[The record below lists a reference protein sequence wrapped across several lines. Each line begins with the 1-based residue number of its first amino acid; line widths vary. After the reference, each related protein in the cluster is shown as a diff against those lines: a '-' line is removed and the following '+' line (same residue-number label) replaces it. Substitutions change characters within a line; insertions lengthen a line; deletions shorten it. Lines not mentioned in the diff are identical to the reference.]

1 MQFCD
6 PRDNNLF
13 YWYVLCDMRDY
24 PFKYPKYKQNFL
36 FICYFVMYLDFK
48 MFLLTSCTV
57 HTLRNYII
65 VFSQVYI
72 FVALKKKSSGTRIN
86 YKQYGVE
93 GTYHNYV
100 GVVLLSCPRSFFVY
114 LGYEV

>member
-48 MFLLTSCTV
+48 MFLLKLEQERARASAIQKTV
-57 HTLRNYII
+57 PE
-65 VFSQVYI
+65 V
-72 FVALKKKSSGTRIN
+72 KKANKHR
-86 YKQYGVE
+86 Y
-93 GTYHNYV
+93 
-100 GVVLLSCPRSFFVY
+100 
-114 LGYEV
+114 